1 MSRRVVFTVALV
13 RPPSQ
18 RSRYDEVLVR
28 QIRHQILLRVV
39 RATVS
44 GGCGRMC
51 WLGGMGHGRER
62 VAAPDSVRRRCKLGH
77 PGAVM
82 PRDLGER
89 PVKALAPNKLA
100 RQFAAMSA
108 G

>member
-1 MSRRVVFTVALV
+1 MMWCWYARFVVV
-13 RPPSQ
+13 
-18 RSRYDEVLVR
+18 
-28 QIRHQILLRVV
+28 LLRVV

-51 WLGGMGHGRER
+51 CLGVWVRRER
-62 VAAPDSVRRRCKLGH
+62 VARLMRQETLQARPPRRRL
-77 PGAVM
+77 

-89 PVKALAPNKLA
+89 PVKALGAEQAGPA
-100 RQFAAMSA
+100 VCGESA